1 MQIFVKGKEERKG
14 GKKERRVRRR
24 DRGRQIYSLLH
35 GNSQASGVGSGT
47 QKYIH
52 M

>member
-1 MQIFVKGKEERKG
+1 MQIFIKGKEERKS
-14 GKKERRVRRR
+14 GKNEKRVRRQEG
-24 DRGRQIYSLLH
+24 GRQIYSLLH

-47 QKYIH
+47 QKYIN